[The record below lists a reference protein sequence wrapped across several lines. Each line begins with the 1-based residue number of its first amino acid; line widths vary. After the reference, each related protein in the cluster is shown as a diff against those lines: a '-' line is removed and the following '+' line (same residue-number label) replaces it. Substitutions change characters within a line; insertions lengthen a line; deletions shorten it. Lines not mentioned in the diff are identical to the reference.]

1 MAVKRGIILAGL
13 LCWLPAPLER
23 LPGHGVLGRVAE
35 ARRIYQQLRLD
46 WKREASQ
53 RAGSR

>member
-1 MAVKRGIILAGL
+1 MKRGIILAGL